1 MDLQSLLEYDRQLL
15 LLFNGS
21 NNLFADHWMS
31 ILTSGFT
38 WIALYI
44 ALLILVI
51 RNNASVSQILLI
63 VGSSLLC
70 VLLAGGVSDLI
81 VKPLVGRLR
90 PCNDPVLCNAVHV
103 VKRCH
108 ASDFSFFSAH
118 AANTFSIAVF
128 FCWLVKSRL
137 LGVGLVTWSLLNC
150 YTRLYL
156 GLHYP
161 FDIIVGLAWGFLVGT
176 GVWFLYLRVL
186 RRLSPD
192 NGVASSQYMPK
203 GYNHTDVCVVLL
215 VLVLILVYS
224 ILRALFFF

>member
-1 MDLQSLLEYDRQLL
+1 MDILLEYDRQLL

-21 NNLFADHWMS
+21 NSLFADHWMA

-44 ALLILVI
+44 ALLFLVI
-51 RNNASVSQILLI
+51 RNNASVSQIFLI
-63 VGSSLLC
+63 IGCSLLC
-70 VLLAGGVSDLI
+70 VLLAGGVADLI

-90 PCNDPVLCNAVHV
+90 PCNDPVLCGAVHV
-103 VKRCH
+103 VKHCH
-108 ASDFSFFSAH
+108 TSDFSFFSAH

-137 LGVGLVTWSLLNC
+137 LGVGLVAWSLLNC

-161 FDIIVGLAWGFLVGT
+161 LDIIVGLAWGFFVGT

-186 RRLSPD
+186 KRLSPY
-192 NGVASSQYMPK
+192 NGVASSQYKPK
-203 GYNHTDVCVVLL
+203 GYNHNDVCVVLL
-215 VLVLILVYS
+215 VLVLTLVYS